1 MFELPR
7 IERDE
12 PMESLA
18 DAVEF
23 NEVEKEGRKLYVG
36 SLTYQVPLLIDKD
49 TTEEVKKGFEEI
61 AKQQIINQLRL
72 DAILFLGLEE

>member
-1 MFELPR
+1 MFELPI

-23 NEVEKEGRKLYVG
+23 NEVEKEGKKLYVG

-49 TTEEVKKGFEEI
+49 TTEEVKKSFEEI
-61 AKQQIINQLRL
+61 AKNQIINQLRL
-72 DAILFLGLEE
+72 DAILFLGMKE